1 MVLKISRRDT
11 GDTTSVRF
19 IPLKYLVL
27 RETVSPVHLRSGVP
41 SILRGTWYTERS
53 LRSRSSVR
61 AVKSSTT
68 LVVYQG

>member
-1 MVLKISRRDT
+1 MVLKIARRDT

-41 SILRGTWYTERS
+41 LHFKGYTERS

-68 LVVYQG
+68 LKVYQG